1 MTWYSRMEC
10 FSIKAL
16 DISTDNMMHYS
27 LKGKGKHHITSIVAI
42 SLSADALGLMLSI

>member
-1 MTWYSRMEC
+1 MEC

-16 DISTDNMMHYS
+16 DISTDNMMLYS

>member
-1 MTWYSRMEC
+1 MTWCSGMEC

-16 DISTDNMMHYS
+16 DISTENLMHYS
-27 LKGKGKHHITSIVAI
+27 LKGKGKHHITRIGA